1 MQPSFNISANTSA
14 LDWLY
19 RSTFSGIPVQ
29 SEEIQP
35 CELGRHVSELQ
46 VAVEAVCESASF
58 RTSPKSCQ
66 FLRYI
71 VHRTLQGNAD
81 ELKERLIGMALL
93 GREACYDTG
102 SDAGVRVRANDVRK
116 RLAAYYAASSSQL
129 EFILD
134 LPAGSYVPRFYKP
147 RFSQSAEPAPEPPIE
162 MEPPTAAPALPQ
174 VTRLSRQLLALPTLV
189 ALFLCVVCMRW
200 QLTQEHP
207 YVLFWNIVLQDHHAL
222 LYVPLSRPGE
232 KQEVSPVERL
242 EDTAPLFN
250 LAGQFHAGITFSR
263 TLTSPIGANDI
274 LILIGTIPTFSID
287 STTGDAGLDRVARAE
302 GNRLV
307 IDTLPSGRQIVDRS
321 TGNSPVTPYKRAALL
336 TIANGAQRSIHID
349 GTDGDAID
357 SLINTMCDPN
367 AFPEELIGSFQDG
380 TVTQIVFPLAPHAQ
394 PLVFH
399 ESLPTTQ
406 IAMKV
411 PQ

>member
-1 MQPSFNISANTSA
+1 MQPSFNTSA

-19 RSTFSGIPVQ
+19 RNTFSGMPVQ

-35 CELGRHVSELQ
+35 CELARYVSELQ
-46 VAVEAVCESASF
+46 VAVEAVCDSTSF

-71 VHRTLQGNAD
+71 VHRTLKGNAD
-81 ELKERLIGMALL
+81 ELKERLIGIALL

-116 RLAAYYAASSSQL
+116 RLAAYYAASSNEL
-129 EFILD
+129 EFTLD
-134 LPAGSYVPRFYKP
+134 LPAGSYVPHFYKA
-147 RFSQSAEPAPEPPIE
+147 RFSQRVEAAPEPPVD
-162 MEPPTAAPALPQ
+162 MEPPAAAPALPQ
-174 VTRLSRQLLALPTLV
+174 VTRLSLQLLALPTLV

-200 QLTQEHP
+200 QLTLEHP
-207 YVLFWNIVLQDHHAL
+207 YVIFWNIVFQDHHAL

-232 KQEVSPVERL
+232 RQEVSPVERL

-250 LAGQFHAGITFSR
+250 LAGQFHAGITLSR
-263 TLTSPIGANDI
+263 TMTPPIGANDI
-274 LILIGTIPTFSID
+274 LILIGTIPKFSND
-287 STTGDAGLDRVARAE
+287 SATGDAGLDRVAHAE
-302 GNRLV
+302 NNRLV
-307 IDTLPSGRQIVDRS
+307 IDSLPSGRRIVDRS
-321 TGNSPVTPYKRAALL
+321 TRNSHVTLYSRAALL
-336 TIANGAQRSIHID
+336 TIANGVQRSVHID
-349 GTDGDAID
+349 GTDSEAID

-411 PQ
+411 HQ